1 MSTAPGTAPL
11 PDDDQLVAQA
21 RSGDAQALDALLRR
35 CQPDLRRYARRHCAS
50 EDVDDAVQD
59 ALWILARR
67 VSALRAAAALSSWLF
82 VTMRRIC
89 HRLLRQRHDT
99 EPLDDE
105 RHGGSA
111 PSQDLLR
118 LDLARAISALAP
130 MYREMLVRVDVLGHT
145 VPEAAEALA
154 IGLEA
159 AKSRLHRA
167 RATLRESLQG

>member
-1 MSTAPGTAPL
+1 MSTALLT
-11 PDDDQLVAQA
+11 DDHLVAQA

-50 EDVDDAVQD
+50 EDIDDAVQD

-89 HRLLRQRHDT
+89 LRLLLQRRNS
-99 EPLDDE
+99 EPLDEE
-105 RHGGSA
+105 RHA
-111 PSQDLLR
+111 VAVESQDQLR

-130 MYREMLVRVDVLGHT
+130 NYREVLLLVDVIGHT
-145 VPEAAEALA
+145 VPEAAEALT

-167 RATLRESLQG
+167 RLMVRQSLES

>member
-1 MSTAPGTAPL
+1 MSTASSPAPL
-11 PDDDQLVAQA
+11 TDDDRLVAQA

-59 ALWILARR
+59 ALWIVARR

-105 RHGGSA
+105 RHGGA
-111 PSQDLLR
+111 AESQDLLR

-130 MYREMLVRVDVLGHT
+130 MYREMLVLVDVLGHT
-145 VPEAAEALA
+145 VPEAAESLA

-167 RATLRESLQG
+167 RATVRESLQG